1 MHIYLLS
8 ELGLNPGR
16 RNQSSHKVLGYITFP
31 LRVCQN
37 SIPLFVR
44 REMLYPFNET
54 IMKIRQE
61 KYIQCIA
68 NAQKYLFSWLL

>member
-16 RNQSSHKVLGYITFP
+16 RIQSSHKLLGYITFP
-31 LRVCQN
+31 IRVYQN

-54 IMKIRQE
+54 IMKIKQE
-61 KYIQCIA
+61 KYIQHIA
-68 NAQKYLFSWLL
+68 SAQKYLFSWSL